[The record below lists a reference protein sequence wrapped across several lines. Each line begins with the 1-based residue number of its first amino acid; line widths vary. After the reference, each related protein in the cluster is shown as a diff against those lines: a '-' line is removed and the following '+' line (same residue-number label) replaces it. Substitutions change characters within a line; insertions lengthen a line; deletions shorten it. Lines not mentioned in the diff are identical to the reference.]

1 MRGPYWMIIVALLL
15 AACAPA
21 APVESTLTPGGAQD
35 GGQAVI
41 VFERGGGIAGIH
53 EVWTVYVDG
62 TTKSAEGAGQAVAPA
77 EVEAVM
83 AEADRLGFWEMN
95 AAYGTNDQCADCF
108 TYSLTL
114 TWAGMT
120 KTVTTMDAA
129 SDAPPEL
136 SELLAEVSQLV
147 AKAQGG

>member
-1 MRGPYWMIIVALLL
+1 MIVAALVL
-15 AACAPA
+15 AGCAPA
-21 APVESTLTPGGAQD
+21 GSTLTPGGAQD

-53 EVWTVYVDG
+53 EVWTVYADG
-62 TTKSAEGAGQAVAPA
+62 ATASAEGAGQAVAAA

-83 AEADRLGFWEMN
+83 AEADRLGFWEME
-95 AAYGTNDQCADCF
+95 AAYGANDQCADCF
-108 TYSLTL
+108 TYNLTL
-114 TWAGMT
+114 TWEGRT

-136 SELLAEVSQLV
+136 SELLTAVSQLV
-147 AKAQGG
+147 AKAQGD

>member
-1 MRGPYWMIIVALLL
+1 MIIAVLVL

-21 APVESTLTPGGAQD
+21 ESAPTPGGAQD
-35 GGQAVI
+35 GGPAVI

-53 EVWTVYVDG
+53 EVWTVYADG
-62 TTKSAEGAGQAVAPA
+62 ATESAEGAGQALAAA

-83 AEADRLGFWEMN
+83 AEADRLGFWEM
-95 AAYGTNDQCADCF
+95 AEAYGRNDQCADCF
-108 TYSLTL
+108 TYNLTL
-114 TWAGMT
+114 TWEGRT
-120 KTVTTMDAA
+120 KTVTTIDAA

-136 SELLAEVSQLV
+136 SELLAAVSGLV